1 MKFFNIDLH
10 ISVIADIKKIF
21 TDLGHEVDD
30 WSLSDHAWVFGRQRK
45 HIDVINH
52 SNWTS
57 IDENMCNAFYDRYC
71 KELQKYD
78 AFIVT
83 HTPCLS
89 MLYKKFNKPIIVVC
103 STRYEQ
109 PFSSDMVKWK
119 KFNNYLIDGV
129 DRGQIILLANN
140 KYDKKYTELF
150 LNREVGLIPS
160 ICDYTGSKYTDK
172 NNKFLYSSKFK
183 SQEIIKTNE
192 SLADKNEELGLGYSW
207 KEFFSYSG
215 VVHIPY
221 NASTMSIFE
230 QYTANMPL
238 FFPTLE
244 FLSFL
249 REKHYNTGV
258 MSELSWNQVF
268 SLSSHSVIGPM
279 FDDPNNYLDN
289 EQMSEWTKLSDFY
302 DTKNMPHIQYFK
314 SFEHLNYLLKT
325 CDLKEISKNMQKH
338 NIIRKMEIY
347 KKWQQI
353 IQKISNQ

>member
-30 WSLSDHAWVFGRQRK
+30 WSLSGHAWVFGRQRK
-45 HIDVINH
+45 HIDIINH
-52 SNWTS
+52 TNWTS
-57 IDENMCNAFYDRYC
+57 IDEKMCDAFYDRYS

-78 AFIVT
+78 GFIVT

-89 MLYKKFNKPIIVVC
+89 MLYKKFDKPIIVVC

-109 PFSSDMVKWK
+109 PFFSNMIKWK
-119 KFNNYLIDGV
+119 KFNNYLIEGA
-129 DRGQIILLANN
+129 DRGKIILLANN
-140 KYDKKYTELF
+140 KYDKRYTELF
-150 LNREVGLIPS
+150 LNREVKLIPS
-160 ICDYTGSKYTDK
+160 ICDYTDSKYTGK
-172 NNKFLYSSKFK
+172 NSKFLYSSKFK
-183 SQEIIKTNE
+183 PQEVLKRNE
-192 SLADKNEELGLGYSW
+192 LLTDKNEELAPGYSW
-207 KEFFSYSG
+207 KELFSYSG
-215 VVHIPY
+215 IVHIPY

-230 QYTANMPL
+230 QYTANVPL

-249 REKHYNTGV
+249 RGKYYSQGV

-289 EQMSEWTKLSDFY
+289 NKMNEWTKLSDFY
-302 DTKNMPHIQYFK
+302 DAENMPHIQYFK

-325 CDLKEISKNMQKH
+325 SDLEKISKNMQEH
-338 NIIRKMEIY
+338 NITRKMEIY
-347 KKWQQI
+347 KKWQQV
-353 IQKISNQ
+353 IQNISNQ